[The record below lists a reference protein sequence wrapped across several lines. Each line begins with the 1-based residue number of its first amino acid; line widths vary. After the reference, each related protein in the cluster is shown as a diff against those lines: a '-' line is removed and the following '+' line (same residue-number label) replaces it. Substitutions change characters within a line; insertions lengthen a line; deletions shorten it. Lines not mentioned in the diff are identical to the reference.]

1 VSTCC
6 GKEEE
11 APIQEADAFLKTRL
25 VFQRL
30 LVFIE
35 QSHNYI
41 SDYMSKGK
49 THMSYSGERWWWN
62 NILRCNLILK
72 SSPFPSLF

>member
-1 VSTCC
+1 MQTPSCKWPVSTCC
-6 GKEEE
+6 AKEEE

-30 LVFIE
+30 LVLIE

-49 THMSYSGERWWWN
+49 THICPIRESVGGGT
-62 NILRCNLILK
+62 I
-72 SSPFPSLF
+72 F